1 MRRCLAVAA
10 PIAIAF
16 ASPAL
21 AASNAAWEKSMAQ
34 ATRACLKAAD
44 LNNAAIAGTPILFS
58 DNAGKTALLVTG
70 RWRPAHMNNAR
81 ATMLCLYDRQTRK
94 AETQEAPRWS
104 VAR

>member
-1 MRRCLAVAA
+1 MHRFLVLAA
-10 PIAIAF
+10 PIAILLAT
-16 ASPAL
+16 PAL
-21 AASNAAWEKSMAQ
+21 AASSAAWEKSMAQ
-34 ATRACLKAAD
+34 ATRACLKASN
-44 LNNAAIAGTPILFS
+44 LRNAAVAGAPILFS

-94 AETQEAPRWS
+94 AETQEAMRWS